1 MAWAFSVMVIPAVSF
16 IPPYVGDAASIRA
29 KQEVCFCFGMA
40 FVVCL
45 IVSNDSIMLDK
56 FKALFSSRKP
66 QYKCSCCGK
75 THEDWPAIAYDAPDS
90 YYGLD
95 DQQRRS
101 SEISS
106 DFCVIAYPD
115 GQIDRFIRAV
125 LALEVRGQ
133 CQNLDYGVWV
143 SLSENNF
150 EDYKANFNNEDH
162 EAIYFG
168 WLCSSIEGYES
179 TFQCSYRCYLQP
191 GRFKA

>member
-1 MAWAFSVMVIPAVSF
+1 
-16 IPPYVGDAASIRA
+16 
-29 KQEVCFCFGMA
+29 
-40 FVVCL
+40 
-45 IVSNDSIMLDK
+45 MLDK

-75 THEDWPAIAYDAPDS
+75 THEDRPAIAYDAPDS

-115 GQIDRFIRAV
+115 GQIDRSIRAV

-143 SLSENNF
+143 SLSEKSF
-150 EDYKANFNNEDH
+150 EDHKANFNNEDH

-179 TFQCSYRCYLQP
+179 TFNVPTDVICNP
-191 GRFKA
+191 GGSRPKVRPHPDHDHPFVKDYYNAISLAEAEKRIAAVIQRSGGL